1 MAEEPRVE
9 SRLMSEGAAFIVRD
23 ILEGGGH
30 PERPFGDHP
39 RALAWKTGTS
49 FGFRDAWAL
58 GVTDCCTLGVW
69 VGRPDG
75 TPNPGY
81 FGANI
86 AAPLLH
92 DIVAV
97 LPAASGPTRAPR
109 PASVEAVVSCWPLGL
124 RLSATAAASCEQ
136 RHSGW
141 ALNGAVPPTLPD
153 RERSDGLWLADG
165 RCPGGAR
172 RPALARWPV
181 ALAPWRSKAA
191 PDCAAELGATALR
204 IVGLDDGSVLRAAPG
219 QRQVAVGLSA
229 EGGPEAGAAGRP
241 KVPPIVP
248 PIYWLVDGTQQQ
260 RTRSG
265 QTWTLRLT
273 QPGGHTITALDASGR
288 YQTLLVT
295 VSGL

>member
-1 MAEEPRVE
+1 MADEPRIE
-9 SRLMSEGAAFIVRD
+9 ARLMSAGAAFIVRD

-58 GVTDCCTLGVW
+58 GVTDCCTIGVW

-97 LPAASGPTRAPR
+97 LPAAGQARAAR

-124 RLSATAAASCEQ
+124 RLSGTAPAHCLQ

-141 ALNGAVPPTLPD
+141 ALNGAVPPTLP
-153 RERSDGLWLADG
+153 ERGRSEGLLLAGGHCADG
-165 RCPGGAR
+165 DL
-172 RPALARWPV
+172 RPALARWPQ
-181 ALAPWRSKAA
+181 ALAPWRSTSAA
-191 PDCAAELGATALR
+191 TDCAGALGAGALR

-219 QRQVAVGLSA
+219 QRQVDIGLSA
-229 EGGPEAGAAGRP
+229 EGGRVAGTAG
-241 KVPPIVP
+241 KSV
-248 PIYWLVDGTQQQ
+248 YWLIDGAQQ
-260 RTRSG
+260 RRTHTG
-265 QTWTLRLT
+265 EAWTLRLA
-273 QPGGHTITALDASGR
+273 QPGGHTITALDAQGR
-288 YQTLLVT
+288 YQTIAVT